1 MENTK
6 QRPIWIAIF
15 ILLILSFLGH
25 FFIDFSNRPTQLLG
39 MADWFWY
46 YIAANI
52 IFVLVFYQFLK
63 RYFSESEE

>member
-1 MENTK
+1 
-6 QRPIWIAIF
+6 
-15 ILLILSFLGH
+15 
-25 FFIDFSNRPTQLLG
+25 